1 MGDLPAAV
9 PEEGI
14 VKSYWQQ
21 LGEKLGA
28 YAEPLAIVLLDLM
41 SENPSGTQLFR
52 VNWHR
57 GEVKPKG
64 GIRLVAEEIDVE
76 PQPVVDKGA
85 STAV

>member
-41 SENPSGTQLFR
+41 ARNVNGSQRLTFGWARHVVKR
-52 VNWHR
+52 VYLEH
-57 GEVKPKG
+57 ETE
-64 GIRLVAEEIDVE
+64 IRPAETEHSLLT
-76 PQPVVDKGA
+76 G
-85 STAV
+85 